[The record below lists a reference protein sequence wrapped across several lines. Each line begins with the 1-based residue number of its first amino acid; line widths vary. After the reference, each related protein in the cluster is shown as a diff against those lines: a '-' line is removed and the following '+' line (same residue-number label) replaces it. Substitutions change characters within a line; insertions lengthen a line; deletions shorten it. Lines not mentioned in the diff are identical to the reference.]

1 MRRGKARHKVELQ
14 SVTTTSDAAGQRVQ
28 TWTTFAKRWVSIRPA
43 KGEEVI
49 ESGQFKAK
57 QDYTVRMDRV
67 AELTTKDRVRA
78 VVNGT
83 THLLEITAIR
93 EPELRGK
100 EMYLDCNELLNQ

>member
-1 MRRGKARHKVELQ
+1 
-14 SVTTTSDAAGQRVQ
+14 
-28 TWTTFAKRWVSIRPA
+28 
-43 KGEEVI
+43 
-49 ESGQFKAK
+49 
-57 QDYTVRMDRV
+57 
-67 AELTTKDRVRA
+67 